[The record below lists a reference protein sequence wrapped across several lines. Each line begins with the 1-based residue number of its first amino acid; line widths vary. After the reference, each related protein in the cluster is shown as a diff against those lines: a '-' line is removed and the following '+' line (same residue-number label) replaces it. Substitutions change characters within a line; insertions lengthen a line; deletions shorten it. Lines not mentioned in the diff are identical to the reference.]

1 MSRPKHSKHTPS
13 QTLAEPPAAHASPS
27 AADKFRI
34 LALATSLPPEEL
46 GALLRREGLHHAQL
60 EDWRKEVLAALEGSG
75 TVPSSPQDRRRIQQL
90 ERELHRKDKALAE
103 AAALLVLQKK
113 YQGLLEDLQEE
124 ASTPPRKER

>member
-1 MSRPKHSKHTPS
+1 MLLHPRRTSS
-13 QTLAEPPAAHASPS
+13 ASS
-27 AADKFRI
+27 
-34 LALATSLPPEEL
+34 LLPPRCL
-46 GALLRREGLHHAQL
+46 LRSIGALLRREGLHHAQL
-60 EDWRKEVLAALEGSG
+60 EDWRKEVLAALEGAG
-75 TVPSSPQDRRRIQQL
+75 TVQSSPQDRRRIQQL